1 MGSYLRKWPLFKVMG
16 GQGYPWAGRGT
27 RGQAAHSDQAD
38 HDFTK
43 IIEDNARRNLKISL
57 FLLNFLPFFFV
68 SRRIF
73 SVYEYDNILEHIREH
88 RYNARRTHA
97 I

>member
-43 IIEDNARRNLKISL
+43 IIED
-57 FLLNFLPFFFV
+57 
-68 SRRIF
+68 
-73 SVYEYDNILEHIREH
+73 
-88 RYNARRTHA
+88 
-97 I
+97 

>member
-57 FLLNFLPFFFV
+57 FLLNFLLFFSF
-68 SRRIF
+68 RDGFFRYMNMI
-73 SVYEYDNILEHIREH
+73 ILEHIREH
-88 RYNARRTHA
+88 R
-97 I
+97 